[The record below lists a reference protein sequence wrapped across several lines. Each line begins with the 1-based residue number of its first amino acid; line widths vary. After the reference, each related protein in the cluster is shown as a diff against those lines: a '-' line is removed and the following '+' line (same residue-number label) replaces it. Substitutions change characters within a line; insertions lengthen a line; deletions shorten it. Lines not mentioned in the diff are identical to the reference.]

1 MASGRKPAAQQRGPR
16 PRLGQHFLHDQ
27 GVLDRIVAALAF
39 HEGQLVVEIG
49 PGHGALTRRLLAAG
63 ARVRAVE
70 LDSYLAG
77 LLRQEFAAEPRFELI
92 EDDVLNV
99 DLAAIAQ
106 GEKAVLAGNLPYYIT
121 SPIIRRVLAA
131 GRSYQRAVFLVQLE
145 TAQRIAARKGSRD
158 YAYLSALT
166 RMQSDPEILF
176 RVPPGAF
183 NPPPRVESAVIRLT
197 SRDDQAPDAAFVKF
211 LEAAFRHPRKTLL
224 NNLGVLYEKAAVAL
238 EPEAGLRAQQ
248 LDVEELRELWAR
260 LEQRVPAG

>member
-1 MASGRKPAAQQRGPR
+1 MASGRRPTTPHGPR

-39 HEGQLVVEIG
+39 PEDQLVVEIG

-77 LLRQEFAAEPRFELI
+77 KLREEFAAEPRFELI

-99 DLAAIAQ
+99 DLAALAQ

-131 GRSYQRAVFLVQLE
+131 GPSYERAVFLVQLE

-166 RMQSDPEILF
+166 RLQSDPEILF
-176 RVPPGAF
+176 QVPPGAF
-183 NPPPRVESAVIRLT
+183 RPPPRVQSAVIRLT
-197 SRDDQAPDAAFVKF
+197 SRHGAAPEPSFVKF
-211 LEAAFRHPRKTLL
+211 LETAFRHPRKTLR
-224 NNLGVLYEKAAVAL
+224 NNLGAAYDKAAVDA

-248 LDVEELRELWAR
+248 LDVEELQDLWSR
-260 LEQRVPAG
+260 LEQRVPTS

>member
-1 MASGRKPAAQQRGPR
+1 MPSGRKFTATRGPR

-27 GVLDRIVAALAF
+27 QVLDRIVAALAF
-39 HEGQLVVEIG
+39 DKNQLVVEIG
-49 PGHGALTRRLLAAG
+49 PGQGALTRRLLAAG

-70 LDSYLAG
+70 LDAYLAG
-77 LLRQEFAAEPRFELI
+77 RLREEFAAEPRFQLI
-92 EDDVLNV
+92 EDDILNV
-99 DLAAIAQ
+99 DLGALAQ
-106 GEKAVLAGNLPYYIT
+106 GEAAVLAGNLPYYIT

-131 GRSYQRAVFLVQLE
+131 GRSFERAVFLVQLE

-176 RVPPGAF
+176 NVPPGAF
-183 NPPPRVESAVIRLT
+183 SPPPRVQSAVIRLT
-197 SRDDQAPDAAFVKF
+197 TRADGTPDPAFVKF

-224 NNLGVLYEKAAVAL
+224 NNLGVLYEKAAVGA

-248 LDVEELRELWAR
+248 LDGEELRGLGER
-260 LEQRVPAG
+260 LEQRIPTS